1 MRNLV
6 QFFIRYSFFF
16 LFLLFEVVSFYIIV
30 KNNSFHNSIF
40 YTATNNLVGSIY
52 SKYSSITD
60 YINLKEVNEKL
71 AIENESLQKFQFKN
85 YEKLFGENILVRD
98 TIYHKK
104 YLYTKAKIINNS
116 TNKQQNFITLSI
128 GELNGIKK
136 GMGVIGPSG
145 VIGVVNSTSKHYS
158 TVLAVLNINS
168 KTSAKLK
175 NSNYFGSLQW
185 DGKNYKEGI
194 LADIP
199 NHVELRN
206 GDTIVTSGFS
216 SIFPAGIDIATIK
229 DFEKLEGEFF
239 YDIRVNFLVDYKNIS
254 WVYVVK
260 NIFKEEQIELE
271 KQNLQ
276 EDDQ

>member
-30 KNNSFHNSIF
+30 KNNSFQNSIF

-52 SKYSSITD
+52 SKYSDITD

-71 AIENESLQKFQFKN
+71 AVENESLQKFQFKN

-98 TIYHKK
+98 TIYQKK

-136 GMGVIGPSG
+136 GMGVVGPTG
-145 VIGVVNSTSKHYS
+145 VVGVVNSISKHYS

-185 DGKNYKEGI
+185 KGG
-194 LADIP
+194 
-199 NHVELRN
+199 ELPGRN
-206 GDTIVTSGFS
+206 LS
-216 SIFPAGIDIATIK
+216 
-229 DFEKLEGEFF
+229 
-239 YDIRVNFLVDYKNIS
+239 
-254 WVYVVK
+254 
-260 NIFKEEQIELE
+260 
-271 KQNLQ
+271 
-276 EDDQ
+276 

>member
-30 KNNSFHNSIF
+30 KNNSFQNSIF

-52 SKYSSITD
+52 SKYSDITD

-71 AIENESLQKFQFKN
+71 AVENESLQKFQFKN

-98 TIYHKK
+98 TIYQKK

-136 GMGVIGPSG
+136 GMGVVGPTG
-145 VIGVVNSTSKHYS
+145 VVGVVNSISKHYS

-185 DGKNYKEGI
+185 KGGNYQEGI

-199 NHVELRN
+199 NHVELQN
-206 GDTIVTSGFS
+206 GDTIVTSGYS
-216 SIFPAGIDIATIK
+216 SIFPAGINIATIK
-229 DFEKLEGEFF
+229 SFEKLEGEFF
-239 YDIRVNFLVDYKNIS
+239 YDIRVNFVVDYKNIS

-260 NIFKEEQIELE
+260 NIFKEEQIDLE

-276 EDDQ
+276 EDD